1 MSDLFLTEMH
11 PNDPSCL
18 AIRPY
23 LPIKITI
30 DYTSLVSSVLDSGY
44 YKGTVTFIEGIPQ
57 LNVPSG
63 FNIGLM
69 GFKYSSNDTSSAGS
83 SNPQTVGATPQ
94 RHPGGPA
101 IPVDEAAIFPDN
113 IDFMGIT
120 RGMF

>member
-30 DYTSLVSSVLDSGY
+30 DPTSLVASVLDSRY
-44 YKGTVTFIEGIPQ
+44 CKGTVIFIEGIPQ
-57 LNVPSG
+57 LTVPRG
-63 FNIGLM
+63 FKIELI
-69 GFKYSSNDTSSAGS
+69 GFKYGSKDTSSAGN
-83 SNPQTVGATPQ
+83 SNPQTVGTTPQ

-101 IPVDEAAIFPDN
+101 IPVDEAAIFPDD